1 MSSNPFPISVILEN
15 IRSAYNVGSMF
26 RTSACFNLEKVYL
39 VGISATPP
47 HPGVEKTALG
57 ATSMI
62 PWEKWDEITPLV
74 QTLKSK
80 GYLVLAL
87 ELTDKSIPIQS
98 LTELKKPV
106 ALIVGNEV
114 DGVSQ
119 EAQALS
125 DMIIKIPLFGK
136 KESLNVA
143 VAFGI
148 AVFYLT
154 EIFRRERL
162 VSMV

>member
-1 MSSNPFPISVILEN
+1 MPSKPFPISVILEN

-39 VGISATPP
+39 VGITATPP

-57 ATSMI
+57 ATSII
-62 PWEKWDEITPLV
+62 PWEKWEATLPLV
-74 QTLKSK
+74 QKLKSE
-80 GYLVLAL
+80 GYLILAL
-87 ELTDKSIPIQS
+87 ELTNKSIPIQD
-98 LTELKKPV
+98 LKEAENPI

-119 EAQALS
+119 EALTLA
-125 DMIIKIPLFGK
+125 DKVIKIPLYGK

-154 EIFRRERL
+154 ELFRKSEGF
-162 VSMV
+162 

>member
-1 MSSNPFPISVILEN
+1 MFSKPFPISVILEN

-39 VGISATPP
+39 VGITATPP

-62 PWEKWDEITPLV
+62 PWEKWETTLPLV
-74 QTLKSK
+74 QKLKSE
-80 GYLVLAL
+80 GYLILAL
-87 ELTDKSIPIQS
+87 ELTDKSIPIQD
-98 LTELKKPV
+98 LKEAENPI

-119 EAQALS
+119 DALTLA
-125 DMIIKIPLFGK
+125 DKVIKIPLYGK

-154 EIFRRERL
+154 ELFRKL
-162 VSMV
+162 KGF

>member
-1 MSSNPFPISVILEN
+1 
-15 IRSAYNVGSMF
+15 MF

-39 VGISATPP
+39 VGITATPP

-62 PWEKWDEITPLV
+62 PWEKWEATLPLV
-74 QTLKSK
+74 EKLKSE
-80 GYLVLAL
+80 GYLIFAL
-87 ELTDKSIPIQS
+87 ELTDKSIPIQD
-98 LTELKKPV
+98 LKEVENPI

-119 EAQALS
+119 DALTLA
-125 DMIIKIPLFGK
+125 DKVIKIPLYGK

-148 AVFYLT
+148 AVFYFT
-154 EIFRRERL
+154 EVFRK
-162 VSMV
+162 SKGF

>member
-1 MSSNPFPISVILEN
+1 MLSKSFPISAILEN

-39 VGISATPP
+39 VGITAAPP

-57 ATSMI
+57 ATSMVS
-62 PWEKWDEITPLV
+62 WEKWEATLPLV
-74 QTLKSK
+74 QKLKSE
-80 GYLVLAL
+80 GYLILAL
-87 ELTDKSIPIQS
+87 ELTNKSIPIQD
-98 LTELKKPV
+98 LKDAENPI

-119 EAQALS
+119 EALTLA
-125 DMIIKIPLFGK
+125 DKVIKIPLYGK

-154 EIFRRERL
+154 ELFKKSEGF
-162 VSMV
+162 

>member
-1 MSSNPFPISVILEN
+1 MPSKPFPISVILEN

-62 PWEKWDEITPLV
+62 PWEKWETTLPLV
-74 QTLKSK
+74 QKLKSEN
-80 GYLVLAL
+80 YLILAL
-87 ELTDKSIPIQS
+87 ELTDRSNPIQD
-98 LTELKKPV
+98 LVTLKSPV

-114 DGVSQ
+114 DGVSP
-119 EAQALS
+119 EALTLA
-125 DMIIKIPLFGK
+125 DRVIKIPLYGK

-154 EIFRRERL
+154 ELFRKSEGF
-162 VSMV
+162 

>member
-1 MSSNPFPISVILEN
+1 MRPPSFPIVVILEN
-15 IRSAYNVGSMF
+15 IRSAYNVGSIF

-62 PWEKWDEITPLV
+62 SWERWESLPPLV
-74 QTLKSK
+74 EHLKRE
-80 GYLVLAL
+80 GYRILSL
-87 ELTDKSIPIQS
+87 ELTENS
-98 LTELKKPV
+98 KPLQEFKEKTNPM

-114 DGVSQ
+114 DGVSF
-119 EAQALS
+119 EALKLS
-125 DMIIKIPLFGK
+125 DEVIKIPLYGP

-154 EIFRRERL
+154 ELFR
-162 VSMV
+162 SNT

>member
-1 MSSNPFPISVILEN
+1 MPSKPFPISVILEN

-39 VGISATPP
+39 VGITATPP

-57 ATSMI
+57 ATSII
-62 PWEKWDEITPLV
+62 PWEKWEATLPLV
-74 QTLKSK
+74 QKLKSE
-80 GYLVLAL
+80 GYLILAL
-87 ELTDKSIPIQS
+87 ELTNKSIPIQD
-98 LTELKKPV
+98 LKEAENPI

-119 EAQALS
+119 EALS
-125 DMIIKIPLFGK
+125 LADKVIKIPLYGK

-154 EIFRRERL
+154 ELFRKSEGF
-162 VSMV
+162 

>member
-1 MSSNPFPISVILEN
+1 MPSKPFPISVILEN

-39 VGISATPP
+39 VGITATPP

-57 ATSMI
+57 ATSII
-62 PWEKWDEITPLV
+62 PWEKWEATLPLV
-74 QTLKSK
+74 QKLKSE
-80 GYLVLAL
+80 GYLILAL
-87 ELTDKSIPIQS
+87 ELTNKSIPIQD
-98 LTELKKPV
+98 LKEAENPI

-119 EAQALS
+119 DALS
-125 DMIIKIPLFGK
+125 LANKVIKIPLYGK

-154 EIFRRERL
+154 ELFRKSEGF
-162 VSMV
+162 

>member
-1 MSSNPFPISVILEN
+1 MPSKPFPISAILEN

-39 VGISATPP
+39 VGITATPP

-62 PWEKWDEITPLV
+62 PWEKWEATLPLV
-74 QTLKSK
+74 QKLKSE
-80 GYLVLAL
+80 GYLILAL
-87 ELTDKSIPIQS
+87 ELTHKSIPIQD
-98 LTELKKPV
+98 LKEAENPI

-119 EAQALS
+119 EALTLA
-125 DMIIKIPLFGK
+125 DKVIKIPLYGK

-154 EIFRRERL
+154 ELFRKSEGF
-162 VSMV
+162 

>member
-1 MSSNPFPISVILEN
+1 MFSKPFPISVILEN

-39 VGISATPP
+39 VGITATPP

-62 PWEKWDEITPLV
+62 PWEKWEATLPLV
-74 QTLKSK
+74 QKLKSE
-80 GYLVLAL
+80 GYLILAL
-87 ELTDKSIPIQS
+87 ELTNKSIPIQD
-98 LTELKKPV
+98 LKEAEKPI

-119 EAQALS
+119 EALTLA
-125 DMIIKIPLFGK
+125 DKVIKIPLYGK

-154 EIFRRERL
+154 ELFRKSEGF
-162 VSMV
+162 

>member
-1 MSSNPFPISVILEN
+1 MPSKPFPISVILEN

-39 VGISATPP
+39 VGITATPP

-62 PWEKWDEITPLV
+62 PWEKWEATLPLV
-74 QTLKSK
+74 QKLKSE
-80 GYLVLAL
+80 GYLILAL
-87 ELTDKSIPIQS
+87 ELTNKSIPIQD
-98 LTELKKPV
+98 LKEAENPI

-119 EAQALS
+119 EALTLA
-125 DMIIKIPLFGK
+125 DKVIKIPLYGK

-154 EIFRRERL
+154 ELFRKSEGF
-162 VSMV
+162 

>member
-1 MSSNPFPISVILEN
+1 MFSKPFPISAILEN

-39 VGISATPP
+39 VGITATPP

-62 PWEKWDEITPLV
+62 PWEKWEATLPLV
-74 QTLKSK
+74 QKLKSE
-80 GYLVLAL
+80 GYLILAL
-87 ELTDKSIPIQS
+87 ELTDKSIPIQD
-98 LTELKKPV
+98 LKEAENPI

-119 EAQALS
+119 DALTLA
-125 DMIIKIPLFGK
+125 DKVIKIPLYGK

-154 EIFRRERL
+154 ELFRKSEGF
-162 VSMV
+162 

>member
-1 MSSNPFPISVILEN
+1 MPSKPFPISAILEN

-39 VGISATPP
+39 VGITATPP

-57 ATSMI
+57 ATSII
-62 PWEKWDEITPLV
+62 PWEKWEATLPLA
-74 QTLKSK
+74 QKLKSE
-80 GYLVLAL
+80 GYLILAL
-87 ELTDKSIPIQS
+87 ELTDKSIPIQD
-98 LTELKKPV
+98 LKEAENPI

-114 DGVSQ
+114 DGVSKD
-119 EAQALS
+119 ALTLA
-125 DMIIKIPLFGK
+125 DKVIKIPLYGK

-154 EIFRRERL
+154 ELFRK
-162 VSMV
+162 SKGF

>member
-1 MSSNPFPISVILEN
+1 MLSKPFPISAILEN

-26 RTSACFNLEKVYL
+26 RTSACLNLEKVYL
-39 VGISATPP
+39 VGITATPP

-62 PWEKWDEITPLV
+62 PWEKWEATLPLV
-74 QTLKSK
+74 QKLKSE
-80 GYLVLAL
+80 GYLILAL
-87 ELTDKSIPIQS
+87 ELTDKSIPIQD
-98 LTELKKPV
+98 LKEAKNPI

-119 EAQALS
+119 DALS
-125 DMIIKIPLFGK
+125 LADKVIKIPLYGK

-154 EIFRRERL
+154 ELFRKSEGF
-162 VSMV
+162 

>member
-1 MSSNPFPISVILEN
+1 MTFKPFPISVVLEN

-62 PWEKWDEITPLV
+62 PWEKWENTLPLI
-74 QTLKSK
+74 QKLKAEN
-80 GYLVLAL
+80 YLILAL
-87 ELTDKSIPIQS
+87 ELTESSIPIQD
-98 LTELKKPV
+98 LAILKNPV

-114 DGVSQ
+114 DGVSR
-119 EAQALS
+119 ETLTLA
-125 DMIIKIPLFGK
+125 DKVVKIPLFGK

-154 EIFRRERL
+154 ELFRKSEGF
-162 VSMV
+162 

>member
-1 MSSNPFPISVILEN
+1 MLSKSFPISVILEN

-39 VGISATPP
+39 VGITATPP

-62 PWEKWDEITPLV
+62 PWEKWEATLPLV
-74 QTLKSK
+74 QKLKSE
-80 GYLVLAL
+80 GYLILAL
-87 ELTDKSIPIQS
+87 ELTDKSIPIQD
-98 LTELKKPV
+98 LKEAENPI

-119 EAQALS
+119 EALTLA
-125 DMIIKIPLFGK
+125 DKVIKIPLYGK

-154 EIFRRERL
+154 ELFRKSEGF
-162 VSMV
+162 

>member
-1 MSSNPFPISVILEN
+1 
-15 IRSAYNVGSMF
+15 MF

-39 VGISATPP
+39 VGITATPP

-62 PWEKWDEITPLV
+62 PWEKWEATLPLV
-74 QTLKSK
+74 QKLKSE
-80 GYLVLAL
+80 GYLILAL
-87 ELTDKSIPIQS
+87 ELTDKSIPIQD
-98 LTELKKPV
+98 LKEVKNPI

-119 EAQALS
+119 DALS
-125 DMIIKIPLFGK
+125 LADKAIKITLYGK

-154 EIFRRERL
+154 ELFRK
-162 VSMV
+162 SKGF